1 MTNIEQQLQDRPARQ
16 RLTRSHDRV
25 LGGVAGG
32 LARYFDLDPTVVRVL
47 WVVAAVFTQAAAVVA
62 YLLLWVFVPL
72 AGEGEAHASTQSPA
86 TAAGGDNRSRGVLL
100 LGAAFVGVGAFLLAR
115 ELPLF
120 GWLGWGWFGWD
131 FGHLLW
137 PALLVAAGLALLA
150 RGREPA

>member
-1 MTNIEQQLQDRPARQ
+1 MTNIEQRRIQDQPTRQ

-47 WVVAAVFTQAAAVVA
+47 WIVAVVLTQVAAVVA

-72 AGEGEAHASTQSPA
+72 AGEGEPQVSTQSLA
-86 TAAGGDNRSRGVLL
+86 TAAGDSHSRGLLL
-100 LGAAFVGVGAFLLAR
+100 LGAAFVGVGALLLAR

-137 PALLVAAGLALLA
+137 PTLLVAAGLALLA
-150 RGREPA
+150 RGRAPS